1 MKLTLLGTAN
11 AASIPVYGCECVACQ
26 RAMVDPFYRR
36 LNCSALLEFDDQK
49 ILIDAGLPDITARFA
64 PGELTKVLI
73 THYHPDHVQGLLHL
87 RWGAGFNIQVLSP
100 KDPVGFAD
108 LYRHPGILDFSSRL
122 SAFEP
127 YQMDNLEITPLPL
140 LHSKQTLG
148 YAFRHNGKHFAYLTD
163 TAGLPLDT
171 VHYLAQNRLDVMVI
185 DCAFPPGLAG
195 PLNHN
200 DIDMAILLHQAIK
213 PKKSV
218 LSHISHELDC
228 WLLDNEEYLPS
239 GIVIGHD
246 GQVLR

>member
-11 AASIPVYGCECVACQ
+11 AASIPVYGCHCVACQ

-36 LNCSALLEFDDQK
+36 LNCSGLLECGDVK

-64 PGELTKVLI
+64 PGDLTKILV

-87 RWGAGFNIQVLSP
+87 RWGAGFKIQVLSP

-108 LYRHPGILDFSSRL
+108 LYRHPGILDFSKRL

-127 YQMDNLEITPLPL
+127 HQIGDLQIMPMPL

-148 YAFRHNGKHFAYLTD
+148 YEFQHDDKHFAYLTD
-163 TAGLPLDT
+163 TAGLPVDT
-171 VHYLAQNRLDVMVI
+171 VRYLADRDLDVLVL
-185 DCAFPPGLAG
+185 DCAFPPGLPG

-213 PKKSV
+213 PKKLV
-218 LSHISHELDC
+218 LTHISHELDC
-228 WLLDNEEYLPS
+228 WLLENEEQLPR

-246 GQVLR
+246 GMALM